1 MGMKAH
7 VITMCLLVGAQQL
20 PTKPT
25 FQSSATLVEVDVVVR
40 DGSGRPVRGL
50 RKEDFA
56 VAEDG
61 TPVEIAT
68 FSAID
73 LPAAPRDE
81 AIAPADRSGSAH
93 ASNDQLQDGRVVLIV
108 LDDLLVSLSAARMV
122 TVKSIGRRAVE
133 RLGPSDLAAVVTT
146 SGRLGAQAE
155 FTTEKWRLLAAIDRF
170 VPQSEYDGPGV
181 GSSPATPPVLSQAER
196 LGQTRMRSAMVGLTT
211 AIRSLGTISH
221 RRKSLLFVSQGF
233 PAPLEDIIKD
243 PRVGEVWDS
252 IREFFQTAQRQNIAI
267 YTVDPC
273 GLETDLACNS
283 ASRQSLRTIAEN
295 TNGFATL
302 DTNAP
307 ELGVERMVAESGTYY
322 FLAYY
327 SPSPPNDG
335 KRHRIKVTTRRTD
348 VEVRAREEYV
358 SPAKAPK
365 AVPAMA
371 PVDALLGSP
380 IQARGLTM
388 RIVAIPAPLESAP
401 SAAVIVGIE
410 LPSAAAGRP
419 AVWTL
424 PWQRST
430 TGAKRALV
438 SGSRRTSLLPRPQ
451 RRHGPT
457 PARAST
463 WRRVGIRF
471 VSPPSARTERK
482 AACSPSSRSRG
493 STRSSASAV
502 CRSAR
507 QGRQDWP
514 PRTVFATC
522 CRWSLMRP
530 AISRR
535 RRQSTRNCRYGFLRR
550 WHRAPSPSPRRCHG
564 RTARPFN
571 WIGPTPRAQT
581 RTQNRRARCI
591 ASLFRGA
598 SRRVRTGLL
607 SMSRSPGPRSAA
619 KSPFASSRSR
629 QPECD
634 GVQVLQRTFFPWT

>member
-1 MGMKAH
+1 MKAH
-7 VITMCLLVGAQQL
+7 LITMCLLLGAQQM
-20 PTKPT
+20 PPKPT
-25 FQSSATLVEVDVVVR
+25 FQSSATLVEVDVVVS

-50 RKEDFA
+50 RKEDFT

-61 TPVEIAT
+61 TPIEIAT

-73 LPAAPRDE
+73 LPAAPRDA

-211 AIRSLGTISH
+211 AIRSLGTIRH

-273 GLETDLACNS
+273 GLETDLACNR

-410 LPSAAAGRP
+410 LPSAAAGQARRVDFTVAAIDDGGKTRARLRFTTNFAPPTAATP
-419 AVWTL
+419 AWTH
-424 PWQRST
+424 T
-430 TGAKRALV
+430 
-438 SGSRRTSLLPRPQ
+438 GSRIDMAPGRYQIRVAAVGSDRTQGSVFTELTVPRFDAELGVGGLSLGAP
-451 RRHGPT
+451 GP
-457 PARAST
+457 AGFGRL
-463 WRRVGIRF
+463 G
-471 VSPPSARTERK
+471 
-482 AACSPSSRSRG
+482 PSSRR
-493 STRSSASAV
+493 AAV
-502 CRSAR
+502 GPLC
-507 QGRQDWP
+507 D
-514 PRTVFATC
+514 PRF
-522 CRWSLMRP
+522 
-530 AISRR
+530 
-535 RRQSTRNCRYGFLRR
+535 
-550 WHRAPSPSPRRCHG
+550 RA
-564 RTARPFN
+564 
-571 WIGPTPRAQT
+571 
-581 RTQNRRARCI
+581 
-591 ASLFRGA
+591 
-598 SRRVRTGLL
+598 
-607 SMSRSPGPRSAA
+607 
-619 KSPFASSRSR
+619 
-629 QPECD
+629 D
-634 GVQVLQRTFFPWT
+634 GGD

>member
-1 MGMKAH
+1 MAMRALIA
-7 VITMCLLVGAQQL
+7 VCLLLGAQQT
-20 PTKPT
+20 PPKPT
-25 FQSSATLVEVDVVVR
+25 FKSSATLVEVDVVVS

-50 RKEDFA
+50 RKEDFT

-73 LPAAPRDE
+73 LPAAPKDE

-170 VPQSEYDGPGV
+170 VPHSEYDGPGI
-181 GSSPATPPVLSQAER
+181 GSSPATPPVLSQDER

-211 AIRSLGTISH
+211 AIRSLGTIPH

-233 PAPLEDIIKD
+233 PVPLEYIIRD
-243 PRVGEVWDS
+243 PRVGEVWES
-252 IREFFQTAQRQNIAI
+252 IREFVQTAQRQNIAI

-273 GLETDLACNS
+273 GLETDLVCNS

-371 PVDALLGSP
+371 PVDALLGAP

-388 RIVAIPAPLESAP
+388 RVVAIPAPLESAP

-410 LPSAAAGRP
+410 LPSAAAGQARRVDFTVAAIDDGGKTRARLRFTTNFAPPTAATP
-419 AVWTL
+419 AWTH
-424 PWQRST
+424 T
-430 TGAKRALV
+430 
-438 SGSRRTSLLPRPQ
+438 GSRIDIAPGRYQIRVAAVGADRTQGSVFTELTIPRFDTELGVGGLSLGAPGPAGLDGSDRLRDVLPLVPYATREFAPTAAIDAQLPIHVSSKMASSPIAVTTTLLRPDGTTIQ
-451 RRHGPT
+451 LDRANPVSAAEYAKPSGKVYRVAVPRHLAPGAYRLAVDVSL
-457 PARAST
+457 ARAQ
-463 WRRVGIRF
+463 
-471 VSPPSARTERK
+471 VSREVA
-482 AACSPSSRSRG
+482 
-493 STRSSASAV
+493 
-502 CRSAR
+502 
-507 QGRQDWP
+507 
-514 PRTVFATC
+514 
-522 CRWSLMRP
+522 
-530 AISRR
+530 
-535 RRQSTRNCRYGFLRR
+535 
-550 WHRAPSPSPRRCHG
+550 
-564 RTARPFN
+564 
-571 WIGPTPRAQT
+571 
-581 RTQNRRARCI
+581 
-591 ASLFRGA
+591 FRIV
-598 SRRVRTGLL
+598 S
-607 SMSRSPGPRSAA
+607 
-619 KSPFASSRSR
+619 
-629 QPECD
+629 Q
-634 GVQVLQRTFFPWT
+634 

>member
-1 MGMKAH
+1 MAMKAH
-7 VITMCLLVGAQQL
+7 VITMFLLLGAQEL

-73 LPAAPRDE
+73 LPAALRDE
-81 AIAPADRSGSAH
+81 AIASADRSRSAH

-108 LDDLLVSLSAARMV
+108 LDDLLVSLSAGRMA

-155 FTTEKWRLLAAIDRF
+155 FTAEKWRLLAAIDRF

-181 GSSPATPPVLSQAER
+181 ASSPATPPVLSQAER

-211 AIRSLGTISH
+211 AIRSLGTIRH

-243 PRVGEVWDS
+243 PRVGEIWDS

-273 GLETDLACNS
+273 GLETDLVCNR

-327 SPSPPNDG
+327 SPSLPNDG

-410 LPSAAAGRP
+410 LPSAAAGQARRVDFTVAAIDDGGKTRARLRFTTNFAP
-419 AVWTL
+419 PTAATPEWTH
-424 PWQRST
+424 T
-430 TGAKRALV
+430 
-438 SGSRRTSLLPRPQ
+438 GSRIDLAPGRYQIRVAAVGADRTQGSVFTEITVPRFDAELGVGGLSLGAPGPAGLAPSDRLRDVLPLVPYATRDF
-451 RRHGPT
+451 
-457 PARAST
+457 AST
-463 WRRVGIRF
+463 AAIDAQLPIRV
-471 VSPPSARTERK
+471 
-482 AACSPSSRSRG
+482 SSTMASSSITVTTTLSRPDG
-493 STRSSASAV
+493 TTIQLDRANAASADEYAKPSGKV
-502 CRSAR
+502 YRVAV
-507 QGRQDWP
+507 
-514 PRTVFATC
+514 PRRLAPGAYRLAIDV
-522 CRWSLMRP
+522 SLTR
-530 AISRR
+530 AQISREV
-535 RRQSTRNCRYGFLRR
+535 
-550 WHRAPSPSPRRCHG
+550 A
-564 RTARPFN
+564 
-571 WIGPTPRAQT
+571 
-581 RTQNRRARCI
+581 
-591 ASLFRGA
+591 FRIV
-598 SRRVRTGLL
+598 S
-607 SMSRSPGPRSAA
+607 
-619 KSPFASSRSR
+619 
-629 QPECD
+629 Q
-634 GVQVLQRTFFPWT
+634 